1 MVKVVLTAVPIY
13 LMINMDLPKW
23 VIKAIDRRRRGV
35 LWQGREKAMMEIV
48 SCLGSMSSAPYSMV
62 VLEFIT

>member
-13 LMINMDLPKW
+13 LMVNMDLPKW
-23 VIKAIDRRRRGV
+23 VIKAIDSRRRGV

-48 SCLGSMSSAPYSMV
+48 SCLGSMSSTAYSMM